1 MYHYAF
7 KLLQK
12 GLVPPEFSELGC
24 IVNLAGNPKL
34 EHGPDVPAEER
45 QALVD
50 IFATTNG
57 NRWNNKTNWNSAL
70 PVAKWYKVTN
80 TFVYQLQLR
89 TYVCMSTCTAF
100 IAIHNSD

>member
-1 MYHYAF
+1 MTYPYSINYRLPTTTAI
-7 KLLQK
+7 K

-50 IFATTNG
+50 IFSATNG
-57 NRWNNKTNWNSAL
+57 NRWNNKTNWNSTL
-70 PVAKWYKVTN
+70 PVAKWYKVRIMYESRVTICL
-80 TFVYQLQLR
+80 YL
-89 TYVCMSTCTAF
+89 CM
-100 IAIHNSD
+100 